1 MTEKTLKKLRYDKKL
16 YYDIHSWSN
25 LLVNYKFCGKWR
37 TWHFTK
43 AISWDGKHEIDFKKL
58 KGALSQVH
66 NHVIGTKFHYTICE
80 NGSRKSDKLFKKGPS
95 KICERQSFENLKQ
108 HGLLML
114 HFAWSIL
121 EYFVSNDDMYD
132 GSFLFISFI
141 FTFPVISFV

>member
-1 MTEKTLKKLRYDKKL
+1 MIKS
-16 YYDIHSWSN
+16 YDIHSWSN
-25 LLVNYKFCGKWR
+25 LLVNYKFCGMCR

-66 NHVIGTKFHYTICE
+66 SKVIGTKFHYTICE
-80 NGSRKSDKLFKKGPS
+80 NGSCKSDKLFKKGPT
-95 KICERQSFENLKQ
+95 KICERQSFKNLKQ

-114 HFAWSIL
+114 NFAWSIL
-121 EYFVSNDDMYD
+121 EYFVSDDMYD
-132 GSFLFISFI
+132 GSFILFIYFI